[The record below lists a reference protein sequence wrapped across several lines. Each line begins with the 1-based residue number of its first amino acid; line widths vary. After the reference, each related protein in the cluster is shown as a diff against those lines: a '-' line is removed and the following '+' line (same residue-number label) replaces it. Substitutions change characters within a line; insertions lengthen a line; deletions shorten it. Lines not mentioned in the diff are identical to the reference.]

1 MEKQIGIPEFKTLEE
16 MAKFW
21 DNHDLTDFENEMEEV
36 KEPIFKLVSGKVIS
50 VMLKPKE
57 YNELKKIADQK
68 KLNTATLVNRWVTK
82 HIHEE
87 SPSC

>member
-1 MEKQIGIPEFKTLEE
+1 MEKQVSIPEFKTLEE
-16 MAKFW
+16 MAEFW

-50 VMLKPKE
+50 VMLTPKE

-82 HIHEE
+82 HINEE